1 MKKTQNSKK
10 PLLVAIGGMSGS
22 GKTTLGIA
30 LAKVLHGA
38 VLLDSD
44 VVRKTMHATN
54 PTSPLPD
61 EAYHPDHIPR
71 FVSFMHDT
79 TRFHLKHYDVVIV
92 TGIFLEPKFRRA
104 QQNLARECGA
114 EFQGLWLDVP
124 LKKLFERVSART
136 DTPSDADT
144 AVLNRQEQ
152 KKTRPGSC
160 NPAWKIINASN
171 NEDAVLERALE
182 VLHDRFAGKKVA
194 AKKPLGKFNNW

>member
-1 MKKTQNSKK
+1 MKKTPTFKK

-104 QQNLARECGA
+104 QQHLAKDFGA
-114 EFQGLWLDVP
+114 DFQGIWLDVP
-124 LKKLFERVSART
+124 LKKLFDRVSART
-136 DTPSDADT
+136 DTPSDAGT
-144 AVLNRQEQ
+144 AVLDRQEQ
-152 KKTRPGSC
+152 RKTRPGSC
-160 NPAWKIINASN
+160 NPAWKIINAATS
-171 NEDAVLERALE
+171 EEAVLEKALA
-182 VLHDRFAGKKVA
+182 VLSSRVKAKKNP
-194 AKKPLGKFNNW
+194 AKKPRI

>member
-1 MKKTQNSKK
+1 MKKTQNLKK

-104 QQNLARECGA
+104 QQKLAQDCNA
-114 EFQGLWLDVP
+114 DFQGLWLDVP
-124 LKKLFERVSART
+124 LKKLFDRVSVRT
-136 DTPSDADT
+136 DTPSDAGT
-144 AVLNRQEQ
+144 AVLDRQEQ
-152 KKTRPGSC
+152 RKTRPGKG
-160 NPAWKIINASN
+160 NPAWKIINASTN
-171 NEDAVLERALE
+171 QEAVLEKALA
-182 VLHDRFAGKKVA
+182 VLRGRFTGKKPP
-194 AKKPLGKFNNW
+194 AKKMFSKFN